1 MNIKHCLLVLILFGL
16 TSCQNK
22 ETSFEPTPLVI
33 QPQPDAESEFK
44 SLHSLL
50 EQYETPMQIFT
61 VSGKQPTTVK
71 GKNGTEILVDP
82 MHLMMVNGE
91 ALGDKIVVELK
102 ELINQE
108 HLLRSNAQTISDG
121 KLLVSGGAYYIN
133 FTSNGQQL
141 RLKDGKSLNV
151 SFPKL
156 TSKEMQLFYGER
168 DTLGQMNW
176 QLVGQSFESRTKPV
190 VAVDSVLVVSPN
202 STDEL
207 NDLLTYIEKEPTTP
221 LTQKEKKA
229 IKEQKE
235 NFDLANKLYQ
245 SVELKQLGWINC
257 DRFYD
262 VKNRTDLHYAFTAKD
277 SFTCVNVYLVFKDMN
292 SLMQDSYFK
301 SDNNYFYRGFLN
313 IPTGAKTKL
322 IAFSVKNGKT
332 FAYQSDVTITA
343 DARIELTLEETNSAD
358 LSKLF
363 QLE

>member
-1 MNIKHCLLVLILFGL
+1 MKIKLYLPVLILFTL
-16 TSCQNK
+16 SSCQKK
-22 ETSFEPTPLVI
+22 ESSFEQTPLII
-33 QPQPDAESEFK
+33 QPQPDAKSEFK
-44 SLHSLL
+44 SLNSVL
-50 EQYETPMQIFT
+50 EQYDTSMQIFT

-71 GKNGTEILVDP
+71 GKNGTEILVEP
-82 MHLMMVNGE
+82 IHLMMVNGE

-133 FTSNGQQL
+133 FTSNGQQIQ
-141 RLKDGKSLNV
+141 LKEGKSVSV

-168 DTLGQMNW
+168 DTFGQMNW
-176 QLVGQSFESRTKPV
+176 QLAGQSFESRTKPV
-190 VAVDSVLVVSPN
+190 VAKDSVLNVSVN
-202 STDEL
+202 SSDEI
-207 NDLLTYIEKEPTTP
+207 NDLLAYIEKEPTKP

-235 NFDLANKLYQ
+235 NFDLTNKLYQ

-262 VKNRTDLHYAFTAKD
+262 VKNRTNLHYAFTEKD

-301 SDNNYFYRGFLN
+301 SDDNYFYRGFLN

-332 FAYQSDVTITA
+332 YTYQSDVIITP
-343 DARIELTLEETNSAD
+343 DATIELTLEETNTED
-358 LSKLF
+358 LAKFF